1 MERYSLQNPENV
13 ADAIAARMRELRLAK
28 GWKQV
33 TLAGRSGVT
42 LASLRR
48 FESSGRVSLQNL
60 LKIAFALNRLADFD
74 AVFESQR
81 ARSMIELET
90 GEAKPRRKRGHL

>member
-1 MERYSLQNPENV
+1 MERYSLQIPENV
-13 ADAIAARMRELRLAK
+13 ADAIAARTRELRLAK

-33 TLAGRSGVT
+33 TLASRSGVT

-81 ARSMIELET
+81 ATSMVELET
-90 GEAKPRRKRGHL
+90 GEAKPRRKRGRL

>member
-1 MERYSLQNPENV
+1 MNRYSRQTPEG
-13 ADAIAARMRELRLAK
+13 AAEAMAGRMRKLRLAK

-60 LKIAFALNRLADFD
+60 LKLTFALNRLSDFD
-74 AVFESQR
+74 AIFEDQR
-81 ARSMIELET
+81 AMSMAELES
-90 GEAKPRRKRGHL
+90 GEAKPPRKRGRL

>member
-1 MERYSLQNPENV
+1 M
-13 ADAIAARMRELRLAK
+13 AARMRENRLTK

-74 AVFESQR
+74 AIFESQR
-81 ARSMIELET
+81 ATSMVELESL
-90 GEAKPRRKRGHL
+90 EAKPRRKRGRL

>member
-1 MERYSLQNPENV
+1 MNRYSRQTPEG
-13 ADAIAARMRELRLAK
+13 AAEAMAGRMRKLRLAK

-60 LKIAFALNRLADFD
+60 LKLTFALNRLSDFD
-74 AVFESQR
+74 AIFEAQR
-81 ARSMIELET
+81 AMSMAELES
-90 GEAKPRRKRGHL
+90 GEEKPPRKRGRL